1 MSDTI
6 STLRGVTPEPKDI
19 NGASTCSNGHPWRA
33 ETTRWRYRARGG
45 RHGSG
50 WERDCLVC
58 KDMADKTRHTN
69 SSGRNQALLVD
80 VSASGTHW
88 TTRA

>member
-1 MSDTI
+1 MMDTI
-6 STLRGVTPEPKDI
+6 STLRGVTPEPKSID
-19 NGASTCSNGHPWRA
+19 GSPACGCGHPWRPQ
-33 ETTRWRYRARGG
+33 TTRWRYRVRGS

-50 WERDCLVC
+50 WECDCLVC
-58 KDMADKTRHTN
+58 KNMANKTRRTN

-88 TTRA
+88 ITRA